1 MWYVNC
7 DIRSGETNLIAFNII
22 AIFDIGKIKTFII
35 FKLNRLLSL
44 KPQNFSHLNK
54 VLASKILN
62 PIKIKNLLQK
72 ILSLIEKKDL

>member
-1 MWYVNC
+1 M
-7 DIRSGETNLIAFNII
+7 AFNMI
-22 AIFDIGKIKTFII
+22 AIFDTGETKTFII

-44 KPQNFSHLNK
+44 KPQNFPHLNK

-72 ILSLIEKKDL
+72 ILSLIKKKDL